1 MKYKNNIK
9 MTWSVVKEAIGK
21 NSSRRQNFP
30 NKIDSGSKFI
40 ASTDSIDESLI
51 NISLKLAQMLQKKK

>member
-1 MKYKNNIK
+1 

-30 NKIDSGSKFI
+30 NKIDLGSKFI

-51 NISLKLAQMLQKKK
+51 NISITSVISFSLKTPWVLIN